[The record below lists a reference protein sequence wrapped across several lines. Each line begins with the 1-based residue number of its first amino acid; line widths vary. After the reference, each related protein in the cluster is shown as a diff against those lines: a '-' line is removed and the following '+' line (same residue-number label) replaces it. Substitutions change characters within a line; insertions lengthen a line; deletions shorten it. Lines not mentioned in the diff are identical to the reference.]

1 MTTRIILD
9 TDIGTD
15 VDDCLALA
23 LILKSPEL
31 RLEGITCV
39 YGDVL
44 LRSRMVMKLLELYGT
59 QVPVMAGARKPLMGL
74 RPVYWEGHE
83 GEGVLEA
90 GDERLMP
97 EPEFAADYIVRMVME
112 NPGSIHLVGIGPLT
126 NIALALLKE
135 PRVAEQVAQITLMGG
150 VVRGLGRLDLPY
162 SEHNILCDADAA
174 HVVFS
179 SGAPINVIPLDLT
192 TRVKVNRDGVER
204 IRQGGTA
211 FHAAVVGQLERYPR
225 FEKQGWT
232 NLHDPLAVASVID
245 PSLVRM
251 EAVRIDVETGG
262 RHTLGATVMRAQ
274 ADSRSRVAVDV
285 DVERFE
291 AFFIERVE
299 R

>member
-59 QVPVMAGARKPLMGL
+59 RVPVMAGARKPLMGL

-97 EPEFAADYIVRMVME
+97 EPEFAADYIVRMVMA
-112 NPGSIHLVGIGPLT
+112 NPGLIHLVGIGPLT

-150 VVRGLGRLDLPY
+150 VVRGLDRLDLPY

-192 TRVKVNRDGVER
+192 TRVKVNRDGMER